1 LINLIYPIS
10 LENLNKLKNGD
21 KILYTGKVIFVTPQA
36 LERLLNYYNLEG
48 IPLFNFLGEFVTY
61 GTFNW
66 AHNEIKNITISKISN
81 YVDFIF
87 SAGANSLIVDK
98 LSAKALQQ
106 LQYYKRPILK
116 TISKTIKCEQSKILF
131 YKDIKNG
138 GIIEC
143 WIKNQPMEV
152 LTFDEQSKVQN
163 INNA

>member
-1 LINLIYPIS
+1 M
-10 LENLNKLKNGD
+10 
-21 KILYTGKVIFVTPQA
+21 
-36 LERLLNYYNLEG
+36 EG

-87 SAGANSLIVDK
+87 SAGGANSLIVDK

-131 YKDIKNG
+131 YKDIK
-138 GIIEC
+138 
-143 WIKNQPMEV
+143 KMVV
-152 LTFDEQSKVQN
+152 LSNVG
-163 INNA
+163 

>member
-1 LINLIYPIS
+1 MINLIYPIS
-10 LENLNKLKNGD
+10 LETLKKLKNGD

-116 TISKTIKCEQSKILF
+116 TISKTIKCEPSKILF

-152 LTFDEQSKVQN
+152 LMFDEQSKVQN